1 MLTMHSIQCDIS
13 NTLSAIIFAPMSMF
27 HDIGFD
33 ELEVMFNEVKKYVT
47 IVFFYLIPAKNR

>member
-1 MLTMHSIQCDIS
+1 MIFRTRFQRVVL
-13 NTLSAIIFAPMSMF
+13 IFAPMSMF